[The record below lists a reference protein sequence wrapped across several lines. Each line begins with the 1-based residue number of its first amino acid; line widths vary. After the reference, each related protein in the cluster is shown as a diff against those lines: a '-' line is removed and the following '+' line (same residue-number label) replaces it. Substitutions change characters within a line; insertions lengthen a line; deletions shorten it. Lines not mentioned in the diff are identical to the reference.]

1 MGAPFKV
8 DATPQSPA
16 PVSGP
21 PAAPGRDQAP
31 FAVGDRI
38 QILHTCHVN
47 WPGGPPRLTPVDHRR
62 VLTLEAVI
70 PLNTGN
76 TWRIETTRCDGTA
89 LAVVVDQAG
98 HHLTT

>member
-1 MGAPFKV
+1 MGAPFLV
-8 DATPQSPA
+8 GATPQSPA
-16 PVSGP
+16 PVPSDTP
-21 PAAPGRDQAP
+21 APGRVRAP
-31 FAVGDRI
+31 FDVGDQI
-38 QILHTCHVN
+38 QLRHTCRVN
-47 WPGGPPRLTPVDHRR
+47 WPGGPARLTPVDHRR

-76 TWRIETTRCDGTA
+76 TWRIEATRCDGTA